1 MRYSVSGSTQC
12 HCAGAF
18 VASGTCF
25 NGPYHL
31 KECVNHGKSQSNDD
45 LDSGYVTYDIST
57 AIAI

>member
-1 MRYSVSGSTQC
+1 MRYSVSGSTQY

-45 LDSGYVTYDIST
+45 LDSGHVTYLQR
-57 AIAI
+57 